1 MCRMLLTLGLG
12 ALLFV
17 GCAVET
23 SPTNSPDPTESAQ
36 EAPAPGEATE
46 TQSLSSSGVKPA
58 TFPVGPEVCSQSCPG
73 EACCYGGRNVGWL
86 CC

>member
-23 SPTNSPDPTESAQ
+23 SPTSSSDPTESSQ
-36 EAPAPGEATE
+36 DVSAPDEATE
-46 TQSLSSSGVKPA
+46 AQSLTIQPVKPA

-73 EACCYGGRNVGWL
+73 EACCYGGRTVGWL